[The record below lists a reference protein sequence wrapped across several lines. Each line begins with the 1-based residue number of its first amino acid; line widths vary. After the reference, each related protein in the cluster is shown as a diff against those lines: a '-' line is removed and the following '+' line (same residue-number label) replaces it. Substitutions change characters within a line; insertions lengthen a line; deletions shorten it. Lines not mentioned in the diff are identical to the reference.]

1 MGALPRTRASTGALP
16 WRTCGT
22 TPSPTTPSPKARTR
36 SAGTPPRRGPRPRTS
51 RRCSPS
57 TPSPTA
63 TAGSPGRCATCP
75 GARWNSATARSA
87 PTYPGCGPAGSAR
100 SSGRSR
106 CPGDEGA
113 SLTRTLEQL
122 DFARAVVAAHPGALR
137 LARTSYDVADAH
149 GRGRI
154 AVVPGPADARGID
167 DSLAG
172 LRTLAELGVRSLTL
186 AGARWAGEE
195 GLSVF
200 GTEVVRETNR
210 LGMLLDLTGAP
221 AAVVARVL
229 DISRAPA
236 LLRAGAAAVREHAG
250 NAPDPVLAALGAARG
265 LCLVPLTEPLCG
277 PALADTADHIDHVR
291 AVAGPGSVALCGA
304 HDTGE
309 AHPEGLSDPTGYPP
323 LLTELRARGWSDAEL
338 TALTW
343 ENVVRVLKEADETA
357 RETSARRGPSTAR
370 LEERDELTPRP
381 VPGLGL

>member
-1 MGALPRTRASTGALP
+1 MPYGPHRRAARPPPPLDPATAPPPHCLHRLTPSPERPSRRVGRPAPCHGGRTAPYPSEHRSLP

-36 SAGTPPRRGPRPRTS
+36 SAGTPPRRGPCPRTS

-236 LLRAGAAAVREHAG
+236 LLRAG
-250 NAPDPVLAALGAARG
+250 
-265 LCLVPLTEPLCG
+265 
-277 PALADTADHIDHVR
+277 
-291 AVAGPGSVALCGA
+291 
-304 HDTGE
+304 
-309 AHPEGLSDPTGYPP
+309 
-323 LLTELRARGWSDAEL
+323 
-338 TALTW
+338 
-343 ENVVRVLKEADETA
+343 
-357 RETSARRGPSTAR
+357 
-370 LEERDELTPRP
+370 
-381 VPGLGL
+381 

>member
-1 MGALPRTRASTGALP
+1 MAHLRDDALPDDPFPEGTDPLGGDATAPRPAPEDIAALLAEHPVADGYSGLAWTLRHLP
-16 WRTCGT
+16 WCEMELGD
-22 TPSPTTPSPKARTR
+22 
-36 SAGTPPRRGPRPRTS
+36 SALGADIPRLR
-51 RRCSPS
+51 
-57 TPSPTA
+57 
-63 TAGSPGRCATCP
+63 AGGV
-75 GARWNSATARSA
+75 GAQFWSLKV
-87 PTYPGCGPAGSAR
+87 
-100 SSGRSR
+100 
-106 CPGDEGA
+106 PGDEGA

-277 PALADTADHIDHVR
+277 PALTDTADHIDHVR

-304 HDTGE
+304 HDAGE